1 VFEGSYLVF
10 REQGAIIEEADED
23 GDGEPESFNEKD
35 GLAEKIALHLQD
47 QQRSEVGVVDV
58 LHPRVGSEEGVD
70 VR

>member
-1 VFEGSYLVF
+1 MF
-10 REQGAIIEEADED
+10 REQGAIIEEADDDDDGD

-47 QQRSEVGVVDV
+47 QQRSEVGVIDV
-58 LHPRVGSEEGVD
+58 LHPRVGSEEGID

>member
-1 VFEGSYLVF
+1 MF
-10 REQGAIIEEADED
+10 REQGAIIEEADDEED

-47 QQRSEVGVVDV
+47 QQRSEVGVADI
-58 LHPRVGSEEGVD
+58 HPRVSSREEVD